1 MAVTVVTTAW
11 RGHWRNLGAW
21 NNNNDVMTRV
31 LSALGFIEESRLLGK
46 NHNLQ
51 VLFFFGGGELIFQ
64 LFIFILIITLTL
76 TSQTT

>member
-31 LSALGFIEESRLLGK
+31 LSALRFIEESRLLGK

-51 VLFFFGGGELIFQ
+51 VFFFFGGGGGSSFFNYSF
-64 LFIFILIITLTL
+64 LF
-76 TSQTT
+76 